1 MILMTR
7 NGFYNN
13 KKIFKQ
19 KMVICHIAV
28 CKIVSCVLYLAAIMT
43 RDQYMFQHATF
54 TWDVCLQTFFN
65 RRF

>member
-1 MILMTR
+1 MIFTTR

-13 KKIFKQ
+13 KRIFEQ

-43 RDQYMFQHATF
+43 RDVDQYVFQHATF
-54 TWDVCLQTFFN
+54 IWDVCLQTF
-65 RRF
+65 